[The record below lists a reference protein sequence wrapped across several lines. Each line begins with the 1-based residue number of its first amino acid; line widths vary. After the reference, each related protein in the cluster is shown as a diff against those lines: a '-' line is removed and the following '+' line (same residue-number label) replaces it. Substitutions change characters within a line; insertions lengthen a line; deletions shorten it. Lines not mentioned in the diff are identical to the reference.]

1 MTEPHRHSRRQ
12 WLRGSAAALGA
23 AALAPAVLPTD
34 AEAQPPRPSNTT
46 RLPGLF
52 NQLTQQTQWRSP
64 ELRLVRRV
72 TQGLTEADVARVQAL
87 GYSGYLE
94 EQLNPSGIDD
104 SEMDARLRD
113 PLYVRLLGYTPK
125 ELIDRDDA
133 GSIYFDAILPMSLLT
148 AERAVRSRRQLQERM
163 FEFFCDHLH
172 VPVWF
177 EGLPPIHYER
187 VIRPH
192 VLGSFGDLTRASMRS
207 TAMLWYL
214 DQVWS
219 TRFGL
224 NENYARELMELH
236 TVGVD
241 GGYTQEDVV
250 GLARV
255 LTGWSMNERGEF
267 EYKAGNHDFGAKRA
281 FGMSFPA
288 RPQAF
293 SGTSGMEEGIAFG
306 EMLIR
311 HPSTKRYLATKLLR
325 WFVTPTPTEKQ
336 IVDVMAAY
344 GEQGDIKA
352 MLRVVL
358 SRDNITRAPA
368 KLKRPAHYA
377 ASVLRAV
384 QPELRPIADIR
395 RDYLVLAYPQSGM
408 RHPYMNWSTP
418 DGYPD
423 KAEYWA
429 GLIVD
434 RWNEVEWNLVTDFD
448 APGRAVTNPARFNP
462 DGSIDGVVRTINTR
476 LFAGEM
482 SAALDG
488 ELRAALRGGVT
499 NARILNALW
508 LAVSA
513 PEFHFY

>member
-1 MTEPHRHSRRQ
+1 MTDQPMPNRRQ
-12 WLRGSAAALGA
+12 WLKGSATALGA
-23 AALAPAVLPTD
+23 AALAPVLASD
-34 AEAQPPRPSNTT
+34 ADAQPPRPSNVS

-52 NQLTQQTQWRSP
+52 NQLGQQTQWRSP
-64 ELRLVRRV
+64 ELRLVRRI
-72 TQGLTEADVARVQAL
+72 TQGLNETEVERVRAL
-87 GYSGYLE
+87 GYEGYLE
-94 EQLNPSGIDD
+94 EQLNPSRIDD
-104 SEMDARLRD
+104 GVMDARLRD
-113 PLYVRLLGYTPK
+113 PMYVRLLGFTPK
-125 ELIDRDDA
+125 ELSDRDDA
-133 GSIYFDAILPMSLLT
+133 GSIYFDALLPMTLLS

-172 VPVWF
+172 VPLWM
-177 EGLPPIHYER
+177 EGVSPIHYER

-192 VLGSFGDLTRASMRS
+192 VLGSFGDLTRAGMRS
-207 TAMLWYL
+207 VAMLWYL

-219 TRFGL
+219 TRWGL
-224 NENYARELMELH
+224 NENYAREVMELH

-241 GGYTQEDVV
+241 GGYTQDDVV
-250 GLARV
+250 GLARI
-255 LTGWSMNERGEF
+255 LTGWSMNERYEF
-267 EYKAGNHDFGAKRA
+267 EYKANNHDFGAKRA

-288 RPQAF
+288 RAQAN
-293 SGTSGMEEGIAFG
+293 SGTAGMDEGIAFG

-311 HPSTKRYLATKLLR
+311 HPGTKRYLATKMLR

-336 IVDVMAAY
+336 VTDVMAAY

-358 SRDNITRAPA
+358 ARENITRAPA
-368 KLKRPAHYA
+368 KLKRPQHYA
-377 ASVLRAV
+377 WSVLRAV
-384 QPELRPIADIR
+384 QPDLRPIGDLR
-395 RDYLVLAYPQSGM
+395 RDYLALAYPASNM
-408 RHPYMNWSTP
+408 RQPYMNWTTP

-434 RWNEVEWNLVTDFD
+434 RWNEAQWNLVSDSD
-448 APGRAVTNPARFNP
+448 APGRAVTNPARYNP
-462 DGSIDGVVRTINTR
+462 DGSVDGIVRTINTR

-482 SAALDG
+482 SAALDI
-488 ELRAALRGGVT
+488 ELRSALRGGIT
-499 NARILNALW
+499 NARILNALR